1 MFMKNIYLGLGTN
14 MGDKKGNLDKTIKML
29 DANGVKVVL
38 KSSIYE
44 TEPIGIKDQDWFL
57 NMAVMVET
65 DLDPDE
71 LLKVINEIES
81 EMGRERNLKWG
92 PRVIDIDILLYG
104 NEGVETDY
112 LQIPHRFLADRKFV
126 LEPLNEIAA
135 EVEHPLLKK
144 TVNQLLNECGDDSI
158 VRPL

>member
-1 MFMKNIYLGLGTN
+1 MKHIYLGLGTN
-14 MGDKKGNLDKTIKML
+14 MGDKKGNLGRAVKML
-29 DANGVKVVL
+29 DARGVKVVRRSL
-38 KSSIYE
+38 IYE
-44 TEPIGIKDQDWFL
+44 TEPVGVKEQEWFL
-57 NMAVMVET
+57 NMAVKVEI
-65 DLDPDE
+65 DLSPDK
-71 LLKVINEIES
+71 LLKVINEIEV

-104 NEGVETDY
+104 NEALETGY

-135 EVEHPLLKK
+135 EVAHPLLGK
-144 TVNQLLNECGDDSI
+144 TVNQLLNECEDDSI

>member
-1 MFMKNIYLGLGTN
+1 MGNIYLGLGTN
-14 MGDKKGNLDKTIKML
+14 LGDKKGNLFMAIEML
-29 DANGVKVVL
+29 DERGVKVVR
-38 KSSIYE
+38 KSSIFE
-44 TEPIGIKDQDWFL
+44 TEPVGIKEQDWFL
-57 NMAVMVET
+57 NMAVEVET
-65 DLDPDE
+65 DLDPDK

-104 NEGVETDY
+104 NAGVETDY
-112 LQIPHRFLADRKFV
+112 LQIPHRFLAERRFV

-135 EVEHPLLKK
+135 EVVHPLLNK